1 MHSARR
7 TFCLALLALA
17 ASTGLLTGGAIASDP
32 SYGSNT
38 EVGNYL
44 EVNGINLYYEV
55 YGEGEPLVLIHGS
68 GQSIADMAHQIRH
81 FSTDYRVVV
90 ADSRAHGRSGMT
102 NEQMTYKIMAQD
114 WVALI
119 NHLKLPPVRL
129 VGWSDGGNIS
139 LEIARTHPNSV
150 DRVAVMGA
158 NLSPD
163 RSAVQSWAVDW
174 VLDFSQEIDAK
185 IAAGDTEQNWQALQ
199 QQFYLLRELPDMS
212 LEELASIEA
221 PVLVMA
227 GDQDIIRGEHTLLIY
242 QTLPRAHL
250 AIFPGETHFTP
261 ATDPALFN
269 ATVERFM
276 SRAYERPESKDFI
289 LGDSGENH

>member
-174 VLDFSQEIDAK
+174 VLDFSQEIDTK

-221 PVLVMA
+221 PVLIMA

>member
-1 MHSARR
+1 MYSALR
-7 TFCLALLALA
+7 TISLALLALA
-17 ASTGLLTGGAIASDP
+17 ANTGLLAGGAIASDP

-44 EVNGINLYYEV
+44 KVNGINLYYEV

-68 GQSIADMAHQIRH
+68 GQSIDDMAHQIGH
-81 FSTDYRVVV
+81 FSTDYQVVV

-102 NEQMTYKIMAQD
+102 DDQMTYKIMAQD

-163 RSAVQSWAVDW
+163 RSAVHSWAVDW
-174 VLDFSQEIDAK
+174 VLVF
-185 IAAGDTEQNWQALQ
+185 
-199 QQFYLLRELPDMS
+199 LR
-212 LEELASIEA
+212 
-221 PVLVMA
+221 
-227 GDQDIIRGEHTLLIY
+227 
-242 QTLPRAHL
+242 
-250 AIFPGETHFTP
+250 
-261 ATDPALFN
+261 
-269 ATVERFM
+269 
-276 SRAYERPESKDFI
+276 K
-289 LGDSGENH
+289 

>member
-119 NHLKLPPVRL
+119 NHLELPPVRL
-129 VGWSDGGNIS
+129 LGWSDGGNIS
-139 LEIARTHPNSV
+139 LEIARTHPSSV

-163 RSAVQSWAVDW
+163 RSAVHSWAVDW
-174 VLDFSQEIDAK
+174 VLGFSQEIDAK
-185 IAAGDTEQNWQALQ
+185 IAAGDTEQNWQALK

>member
-1 MHSARR
+1 MYSALR
-7 TFCLALLALA
+7 TFCLSTLVFA
-17 ASTGLLTGGAIASDP
+17 ASTVLLAGGATASDP
-32 SYGSNT
+32 TYGSNT
-38 EVGNYL
+38 EIGDYL

-55 YGEGEPLVLIHGS
+55 YGQGEPLVLIHGS
-68 GQSIADMAHQIRH
+68 GQSIADMAHQISH
-81 FSTDYRVVV
+81 FSLNYQVVV
-90 ADSRAHGRSGMT
+90 ADSRGHGRSGMT
-102 NEQMTYKIMAQD
+102 DEQMTYKIMAED

-119 NHLKLPPVRL
+119 NHLQLRPVRL

-163 RSAVQSWAVDW
+163 RSAVHDWAVDW
-174 VLDFSQEIDAK
+174 VLGFSQEIDAK
-185 IAAGDTEQNWQALQ
+185 LAAGDTEQNWKALA

-212 LEELASIEA
+212 LTELGSIEA

-227 GDQDIIRGEHTLLIY
+227 GDKDIIRGEHTLLIY

-276 SRAYERPESKDFI
+276 RRAYQRPESKDFI
-289 LGDSGENH
+289 LGDTGENH

>member
-174 VLDFSQEIDAK
+174 VLGFSQEIDAK